1 MKTGP
6 VVLAAGGTGGHVFP
20 AESLARVLMRRGH
33 RLIFVTDR
41 RGGAYSG
48 ALADV
53 ETHRVH
59 AGGIAGAGFLG
70 RVRGAAQLAVGVL
83 QAGKVLA
90 QARPSVVVGF
100 GGYASIPAMIAAT
113 RSGRLAAI
121 HEQNAV
127 LGRANR
133 LLAPRVKRIAT
144 SFAEVRRIAANQRD
158 KVVYTGMPVRDAV
171 VEMRD
176 RPFPPM
182 TDKLHLLV
190 VGGSQGA
197 AILGEVLPKAI
208 GGLSDDLKQRLV
220 VTQQARPELLEQ
232 VQAAYAETG
241 VQSEIAAFFDDLP
254 ARLSD
259 AHLLVCRAGASTVA
273 ELTTAGRPAIL
284 VPYPHAVDD
293 HQTANAHALDSAGGG
308 WLIPQPG
315 FTVEALTARLSEL
328 FNSPSALTAAAVCG
342 ARAGRPDAAE
352 RLADMVEDLI
362 GTNGEK
368 EAA

>member
-241 VQSEIAAFFDDLP
+241 VQSERGLVAGVFINRKLP
-254 ARLSD
+254 LFLMIF
-259 AHLLVCRAGASTVA
+259 HLVCRM
-273 ELTTAGRPAIL
+273 LTCWFVGR
-284 VPYPHAVDD
+284 VPPRWPSLRRPVVRPYWFPIPMRLTITR
-293 HQTANAHALDSAGGG
+293 QRMPMR
-308 WLIPQPG
+308 LIQ
-315 FTVEALTARLSEL
+315 R
-328 FNSPSALTAAAVCG
+328 AAAG
-342 ARAGRPDAAE
+342 
-352 RLADMVEDLI
+352 
-362 GTNGEK
+362 
-368 EAA
+368 